1 MDTIKINS
9 FELENVKR
17 VKAVSYE
24 PTESGLTVIG
34 GKNGQGK
41 TSILDAIAWAL
52 GGAKFEP
59 SSAAREGSYNPP
71 KLEIKLSNGL
81 IVTRTGTNST
91 LKVLDPE
98 GKKSGQKILDSFI
111 GQLALDLPKFMEMS
125 DKEKA
130 QELLQLLG
138 VEDDLKKLE
147 GEYQEVYAK
156 RYSIGQIA
164 TQKDKYAKELPAYDD
179 IPNEPVSASELI
191 KQQQNILLQN
201 AENQKKRNNVSAIKG
216 QIVTI
221 NNLIDETQKKL
232 EELQAKQTQ
241 LAEDYDIAT
250 TAAKDL
256 EDESTAELEEQIK
269 SVDEINTKVRANQE
283 RQRALQEAAD
293 FKQEYYELT
302 EAIKDIRERKNKLLE
317 SVDMPLPGL
326 SIQDGVLVYNDRQ
339 WDCMSG
345 AEQLKIATAIVRT
358 LNPKCGFVLMDKM
371 EQMDIDTM
379 KEFGE
384 WLEGEGLQVI
394 ATRVTNNDDEC
405 SIIIEDGHIKGEE
418 FSTTG
423 KITKAKSKEE
433 PKVEDDWGEF

>member
-156 RYSIGQIA
+156 RHSIGQIA
-164 TQKDKYAKELPAYDD
+164 TRKDKYAKELPAYDD
-179 IPNEPVSASELI
+179 IPNEPVNASELI

-293 FKQEYYELT
+293 YKEEYESLT
-302 EAIKDIRERKNKLLE
+302 EEIKNIREEKKKLLA
-317 SVDMPLPGL
+317 SVNMPLPGL
-326 SIQDGVLVYNDRQ
+326 SIQDGVLIYNDRQ

-345 AEQLKIATAIVRT
+345 AEQLKVATAIVRA